1 MISKSAFLVVLV
13 ASALPAAA
21 IAQPSAAAPA
31 AAAGAP
37 ASAPATP
44 TAPQAAQIT
53 PTAYPAKIALI
64 AFEQAVVSTNEGQ
77 QMLATLQK
85 KYAPQKAK
93 LDQLAGEIDSMKK
106 QLQSAPATMTDEQ
119 RSAKLK
125 EIDTKDKQYQREA
138 EDASQAYNAEAQEAL
153 SKVMQKVNLVV
164 QDYVKKNGYTLLLD
178 VGGQQSPV
186 MWTSADPNAD
196 ITQAV
201 VEAYN
206 TSSGIAPPA
215 PTAPAATTHP
225 RPATIAPHTTPAP
238 KPSSTK

>member
-164 QDYVKKNGYTLLLD
+164 QD
-178 VGGQQSPV
+178 
-186 MWTSADPNAD
+186 
-196 ITQAV
+196 
-201 VEAYN
+201 
-206 TSSGIAPPA
+206 
-215 PTAPAATTHP
+215 
-225 RPATIAPHTTPAP
+225 
-238 KPSSTK
+238 